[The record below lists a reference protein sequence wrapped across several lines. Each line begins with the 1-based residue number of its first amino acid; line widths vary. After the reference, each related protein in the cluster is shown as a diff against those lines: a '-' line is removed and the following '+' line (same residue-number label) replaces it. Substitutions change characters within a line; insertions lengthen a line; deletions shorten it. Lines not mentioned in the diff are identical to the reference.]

1 MKSLKLNMKIVIF
14 SLLLISTQTRA
25 ENKQVATAKVVTN
38 DSDKELANSLIGR
51 LNEINAMDKSEL
63 NSSEKKQ
70 LRKEVRAIKS
80 SLNQL
85 GEGVYL
91 SVGALIIIL
100 LLLILLV

>member
-1 MKSLKLNMKIVIF
+1 MKFLKLNMKIVIF
-14 SLLLISTQTRA
+14 SLLLITTQTRA
-25 ENKQVATAKVVTN
+25 ENKQVATAMVVTN

-70 LRKEVRAIKS
+70 LRKEVRGIKS

>member
-1 MKSLKLNMKIVIF
+1 MKFLKLNMKIVIF
-14 SLLLISTQTRA
+14 SLLLITTQARA
-25 ENKQVATAKVVTN
+25 ENKQVATAMVVTY

-70 LRKEVRAIKS
+70 LRKEVRGIKS